1 MFSLTATFTA
11 PPGGNGG
18 PFSASVTGR
27 VRGNGITHQFTID
40 FGPAQLVT
48 YTGGSFMLQV
58 NDVTFNTLG
67 SQFVGGQITQDQ
79 STAVPDGGSA
89 VVLLGLALTGLEV
102 VRRKLRRD

>member
-1 MFSLTATFTA
+1 MFSLTVLFSA

-27 VRGNGITHQFTID
+27 VQGNGVAIPVTID

-48 YTGGSFMLQV
+48 YTGGSFMLLV

-67 SQFVGGQITQDQ
+67 SQFVSGQITQDQ
-79 STAVPDGGSA
+79 PTGVPDGGSA
-89 VVLLGLALTGLEV
+89 VTLLGLALTGIEV